1 MQDSILTTVVKDIDG
16 EVTTLEKFAGNV
28 LLIVNV
34 ASKCGLTPQYE
45 QLESCPCPSNTA
57 AISPTPAPLE
67 TPSSP
72 GSARGFSNNAC
83 ITAPDI
89 ASAAPTSNT
98 ASVRGRRICQTNSSP
113 RGVNQSPGEIHCSP
127 AQRLKRS
134 ASSIKTDRHNN
145 QRIFCRCCWRASV
158 SMVSVLLKCHGVDFT
173 VTLRQ

>member
-1 MQDSILTTVVKDIDG
+1 MISAPAI
-16 EVTTLEKFAGNV
+16 AHSPS
-28 LLIVNV
+28 
-34 ASKCGLTPQYE
+34 A
-45 QLESCPCPSNTA
+45 QLGSCPCPSNTA

-89 ASAAPTSNT
+89 ANAAPTSNT

-113 RGVNQSPGEIHCSP
+113 RGENQSPGEIHCSP